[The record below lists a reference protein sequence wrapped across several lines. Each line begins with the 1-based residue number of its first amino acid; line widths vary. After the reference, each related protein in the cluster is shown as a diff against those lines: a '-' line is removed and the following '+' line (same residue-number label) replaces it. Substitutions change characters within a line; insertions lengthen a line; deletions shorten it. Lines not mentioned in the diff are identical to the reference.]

1 MRICWLIS
9 SFTLQKAVG
18 FTPLSYNHFSTS
30 LHAGSNNKRFFM
42 DEVDTKGPTL
52 SDDKAASKSS
62 MSIPSSKAQRL
73 GINTNNFQKEV
84 TEDAT
89 NALASVGWSA
99 PMMET
104 ELTSDDPFV
113 QRINAQLFAENG
125 VGLDGLLNP
134 AKV

>member
-1 MRICWLIS
+1 
-9 SFTLQKAVG
+9 
-18 FTPLSYNHFSTS
+18 
-30 LHAGSNNKRFFM
+30 M

>member
-1 MRICWLIS
+1 MPNDNSCNFYTKNGWNDPLWDIS
-9 SFTLQKAVG
+9 C
-18 FTPLSYNHFSTS
+18 
-30 LHAGSNNKRFFM
+30 
-42 DEVDTKGPTL
+42 
-52 SDDKAASKSS
+52 
-62 MSIPSSKAQRL
+62 
-73 GINTNNFQKEV
+73 NTNNFQKEV